1 MGSFTTC
8 SPTEPLHLSDG
19 VEVMIAAKDGKTML
33 AAERGNPEIVSWNWP
48 SGLPKLDSDGCVV
61 MRRLITDIEH
71 SAVFNQLVQPLSV
84 YGSASRSGYAIAV
97 FSNDHNGQ
105 R

>member
-1 MGSFTTC
+1 
-8 SPTEPLHLSDG
+8 
-19 VEVMIAAKDGKTML
+19 VL
-33 AAERGNPEIVSWNWP
+33 AAECRNPEIVGWNWRT
-48 SGLPKLDSDGCVV
+48 GLPEFDGNGRVV